1 MVNSWCPTC
10 VRVLDV
16 IQVLLKLKAELPL
29 ILEQGKAMFLLYVFS
44 VCTVTAGVLNLD
56 FLDGK
61 QLICH
66 G

>member
-1 MVNSWCPTC
+1 MSC
-10 VRVLDV
+10 VRILDV
-16 IQVLLKLKAELPL
+16 IEVLLKFKAELPL
-29 ILEQGKAMFLLYVFS
+29 ILEQGKAMFLLCVFS
-44 VCTVTAGVLNLD
+44 ICTVTAAALNLD